1 MASQM
6 PCVGNPSHFSDQ
18 LLAELIETGSEAIKI
33 PADPTAL
40 GGHPFAMLIQIQ
52 IKANCEAKKPHSKLV
67 YLAS

>member
-6 PCVGNPSHFSDQ
+6 PSVGYPSHFGDQ

-33 PADPTAL
+33 AADPNAL
-40 GGHPFAMLIQIQ
+40 VGHPFANLIQT
-52 IKANCEAKKPHSKLV
+52 KVNCEVKRQHSKLV